1 MNTSIAAFS
10 DIEGWQHA
18 LYAFLIEKERR
29 SGSMRTVESYSR
41 MLTYFSDEQASRP
54 TKSQP
59 RTFSL
64 APMVKD
70 NRVGNRL
77 PSQSMLASPV

>member
-18 LYAFLIEKERR
+18 LYAFLIEKEQR
-29 SGSMRTVESYSR
+29 SGSMRTVESYST

-59 RTFSL
+59 RTFSPTL
-64 APMVKD
+64 TARD
-70 NRVGNRL
+70 NRGGSRPLL
-77 PSQSMLASPV
+77 PSAHALPA